1 MLPMPLSA
9 LPACPCGPDA
19 RDEDESR
26 ALSVTPISV
35 LRLAAAAS
43 PVPRSRPPS
52 RLTPDTSR
60 LTRFQSRC
68 QPRRLAHGGQY
79 IGGCA
84 LANRT

>member
-43 PVPRSRPPS
+43 SRPRPAPRLVS
-52 RLTPDTSR
+52 RPTRLVSR
-60 LTRFQSRC
+60 ASKAVATAV
-68 QPRRLAHGGQY
+68 LAHGGQY